1 MAMVSEAELVA
12 QGKLQNV
19 VYFKFKHQNTLD
31 KIAFNA
37 ADIAVGE
44 LKLLIAE
51 KKECDA
57 RDLQLYEMD
66 ESTTENAAA
75 GEPGRLYDYDGEL
88 IPANATLLVTRK
100 PSVGRQSR
108 GVKVKGNIVV
118 EHARYFKSA
127 DGEDGSSSPSQ
138 DNKEGKSRERIAKVP
153 ETCVCPICNNLML
166 ALSLDLFIGFEVES
180 IGQTDEIHMAPE
192 HSPLLLPCCGGTV
205 CKACLTDACPL
216 NYVEACRLT
225 KYGEGDDK
233 KKPVEH
239 KIVAAQLA
247 SILHSYSSYDFNRS
261 TCGFDY
267 PEGLLDKAEARKE
280 ETVREMMEKEEGK
293 KKRKKRGDDDDDDD
307 IIDITDDEG
316 DDAVVDLDD
325 DEALQKKA
333 RKYRPTVDL
342 IKKEKVKMEKKEEMK
357 DEDDDEHWRTVE
369 KNMMGGGRRRPHH
382 RVDKPCPVSGCLVM
396 FPKVLS
402 QEQFDRWKKIMEERK
417 SVSPSSPSD
426 SSVTEGDEM
435 NSSEVT

>member
-1 MAMVSEAELVA
+1 MAASEAELAA
-12 QGKLQNV
+12 QGRLQNV

-31 KIAFNA
+31 KISFNA

-66 ESTTENAAA
+66 QSTTENAAS
-75 GEPGRLYDYDGEL
+75 GEPGKLYDYDGEL

-118 EHARYFKSA
+118 EHARYFKKTA
-127 DGEDGSSSPSQ
+127 EEEENDSSSPDS
-138 DNKEGKSRERIAKVP
+138 SSPASSRIARVP
-153 ETCVCPICNNLML
+153 ETCICPLCNNLML
-166 ALSLDLFIGFEVES
+166 A
-180 IGQTDEIHMAPE
+180 PE
-192 HSPLLLPCCGGTV
+192 HTPLLLPCCGGTV
-205 CKACLTDACPL
+205 CKCCLTDTCPL

-225 KYGEGDDK
+225 RYGEEEGE

-247 SILHSYSSYDFNRS
+247 SVLHSYASYDFNKD
-261 TCGFDY
+261 TCGFKY
-267 PEGLLDKAEARKE
+267 PDGLLDKAEEKKE

-293 KKRKKRGDDDDDDD
+293 GKGRKRGPEEEDD
-307 IIDITDDEG
+307 IIDITDDE
-316 DDAVVDLDD
+316 DDGAVVDLDD
-325 DEALQKKA
+325 EEALAKKA
-333 RKYRPTVDL
+333 KKYRPTVDL
-342 IKKEKVKMEKKEEMK
+342 IKKERIKGEKKEELK
-357 DEDDDEHWRTVE
+357 DEDEDDHWRTVE
-369 KNMMGGGRRRPHH
+369 QKMMAGRHRGGMRSSS
-382 RVDKPCPVSGCLVM
+382 CAVSGCLVA

-402 QEQFDRWKKIMEERK
+402 PQQFARWKEAVEKAK
-417 SVSPSSPSD
+417 APSSPSESPTA
-426 SSVTEGDEM
+426 SSGDEVAT
-435 NSSEVT
+435 NVT

>member
-1 MAMVSEAELVA
+1 MAASEAELAA
-12 QGKLQNV
+12 QGRLQNV

-31 KIAFNA
+31 KISFNA

-66 ESTTENAAA
+66 QSTTENAAS
-75 GEPGRLYDYDGEL
+75 GEPGKLYDYDGEL

-118 EHARYFKSA
+118 EHARYFKKTA
-127 DGEDGSSSPSQ
+127 EEVENDSSSPDS
-138 DNKEGKSRERIAKVP
+138 SSPASSRIARVP
-153 ETCVCPICNNLML
+153 DTCICPLCNNLML
-166 ALSLDLFIGFEVES
+166 A
-180 IGQTDEIHMAPE
+180 PE
-192 HSPLLLPCCGGTV
+192 HTPLLLPCCGGTV
-205 CKACLTDACPL
+205 CKCCLTDTCPL

-225 KYGEGDDK
+225 RYGEKEGE

-247 SILHSYSSYDFNRS
+247 SVLHSYASYDFNKD
-261 TCGFDY
+261 TCGFKY
-267 PEGLLDKAEARKE
+267 PDGLLDKAEEKKE

-293 KKRKKRGDDDDDDD
+293 GKGRKRGPEEEEDD
-307 IIDITDDEG
+307 IIDITDDE
-316 DDAVVDLDD
+316 DDGAVVDLDD
-325 DEALQKKA
+325 EEALAKKA
-333 RKYRPTVDL
+333 KKYRPTVDL
-342 IKKEKVKMEKKEEMK
+342 IKKERIKGEKKEELK
-357 DEDDDEHWRTVE
+357 DEDEDDHWRTVE
-369 KNMMGGGRRRPHH
+369 QKMMGGRHRGGRHSSS
-382 RVDKPCPVSGCLVM
+382 CAVSGCLVA

-402 QEQFDRWKKIMEERK
+402 PQ
-417 SVSPSSPSD
+417 
-426 SSVTEGDEM
+426 
-435 NSSEVT
+435 